1 MSFKNIKVVVFDL
14 DGTLYRDTKHFDYYA
29 NKIKEKLNK
38 GVQEKYIQEYYQA
51 ISGSHVIKIGS
62 VYDAKLDLVL
72 YLNDS
77 TVVSAYEWSNKKVDF
92 DYIKEHYHNPVTI
105 DMDRFMS
112 IGDLWWVPSSI
123 GKHYGLTGEDTYD
136 AFLRT
141 RDYMMTDS
149 YDIEPI
155 KGLAEIIKSI
165 KEKVDIVLMTNSPE
179 PDSMVIIEKLGL
191 DGVFPTRIFNAKK
204 PVKTLERFSS
214 ICSQFNV
221 DPTNILSIG
230 DNLLNEIT
238 PIRKLGGKTIFIDF
252 HGIASED
259 SADIVVKNLEDSFDM
274 LKTLG

>member
-1 MSFKNIKVVVFDL
+1 MFNNVKVVVFDL

-29 NKIKEKLNK
+29 NKIKEKLK
-38 GVQEKYIQEYYQA
+38 RDVQTKYLEEYRQA
-51 ISGSHVIKIGS
+51 VFGEHVVKIGS
-62 VYDAKLDLVL
+62 IYDSELDLVL
-72 YLNDS
+72 YLNDT
-77 TVVSAYEWSNKKVDF
+77 TVVKAFDWNNNEIGSN
-92 DYIKEHYHNPVTI
+92 YIKEHYSAPITI

-112 IGDLWWVPSSI
+112 VGDLWWVPSSI

-141 RDYMMTDS
+141 RDYMMTDG

-155 KGLAEIIKSI
+155 EGLADMVRSI

-191 DGVFPTRIFNAKK
+191 AGVFPTRIFNAKK
-204 PVKTLERFSS
+204 PVKTLERFDS

-221 DPTNILSIG
+221 KPTNILSIG

-252 HGIASED
+252 HNIANKN
-259 SADIVVKNLEDSFDM
+259 SADIVVKNLEDSFDA

>member
-38 GVQEKYIQEYYQA
+38 DVQEKYIYEYNQA
-51 ISGSHVIKIGS
+51 VSGNHVIKIGS
-62 VYDAKLDLVL
+62 VYDAELDLVL
-72 YLNDS
+72 YLDDS
-77 TVVSAYEWSNKKVDF
+77 TVVSAYNWSNTEIDSSF
-92 DYIKEHYHNPVTI
+92 IEEHYPNPIII

-149 YDIEPI
+149 YDIDPI
-155 KGLAEIIKSI
+155 EGLADVIKSI
-165 KEKVDIVLMTNSPE
+165 KKKVDIVLMTNSPE
-179 PDSMVIIEKLGL
+179 PDSLVIIEKLGL
-191 DGVFPTRIFNAKK
+191 KGIFPTRIFNAKK
-204 PVKTLERFSS
+204 PVKTLARFDS

-221 DPTNILSIG
+221 KPTDILSIG

-252 HGIASED
+252 HGIANKD
-259 SADIVVKNLEDSFDM
+259 SADIVVTNLEDSFDM